1 MQSATIRANRIPS
14 AFAENVDSSNN
25 SHACAD
31 DGSGVFGR
39 ELQPGGAEQEGQAA
53 PGGRFRKSVERVV
66 EDIRHALAA
75 VSKPVRLL
83 FTNSIYVTA
92 IVLNARAAR
101 CRAALPPLAEAP
113 GGN

>member
-1 MQSATIRANRIPS
+1 
-14 AFAENVDSSNN
+14 
-25 SHACAD
+25 
-31 DGSGVFGR
+31 
-39 ELQPGGAEQEGQAA
+39 
-53 PGGRFRKSVERVV
+53 
-66 EDIRHALAA
+66 